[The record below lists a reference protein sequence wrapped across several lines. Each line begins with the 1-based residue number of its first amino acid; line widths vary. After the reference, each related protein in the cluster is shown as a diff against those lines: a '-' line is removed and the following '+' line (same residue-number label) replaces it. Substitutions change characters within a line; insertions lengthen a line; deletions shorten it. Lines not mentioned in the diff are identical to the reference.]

1 MSLKISHVLL
11 SKWIHIL
18 IHRFLKRRR
27 GRRPGLRHPIN
38 HKFTIRDSEKPVQSE
53 AVPFSLK
60 HKALLFHHKL
70 WIISKMADST
80 RSDSAVKCRYLIIM
94 RFMRVY
100 WQSLFGFSFSHSS
113 INLKLAMCYFSTVH
127 SYQHAMSLDEEASK
141 NMVCFNT
148 FHLERR
154 QPNMCSKTI
163 TVIINDDDYA
173 EYDDYVEYEKNHWQ
187 KKN

>member
-1 MSLKISHVLL
+1 MGGGARNTAQIDIIQGASSLTGCYVGLLCRISLKISHVLL

-18 IHRFLKRRR
+18 IHRLLKRRR
-27 GRRPGLRHPIN
+27 GPIN

-80 RSDSAVKCRYLIIM
+80 RSDSTVKCRYLIIM

-100 WQSLFGFSFSHSS
+100 
-113 INLKLAMCYFSTVH
+113 
-127 SYQHAMSLDEEASK
+127 
-141 NMVCFNT
+141 
-148 FHLERR
+148 
-154 QPNMCSKTI
+154 
-163 TVIINDDDYA
+163 
-173 EYDDYVEYEKNHWQ
+173 
-187 KKN
+187 